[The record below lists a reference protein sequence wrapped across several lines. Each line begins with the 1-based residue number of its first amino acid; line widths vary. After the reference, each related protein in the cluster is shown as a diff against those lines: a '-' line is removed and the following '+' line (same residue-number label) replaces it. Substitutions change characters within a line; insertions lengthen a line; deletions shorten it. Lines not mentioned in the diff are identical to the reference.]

1 MTVIPLTFDSHY
13 TSIYL
18 LIPCTDFNRI
28 NTYTRN
34 MPDITNIHEY
44 SPTRLDHFKI
54 FSSLPVLY
62 VSCCCVQAIVLRVL
76 RVFLPVIQLILFP
89 RDVTTRFVL
98 KFSKNLRIIGS
109 QSVSL
114 FSTKYYA
121 GRALKLL
128 K

>member
-1 MTVIPLTFDSHY
+1 
-13 TSIYL
+13 
-18 LIPCTDFNRI
+18 
-28 NTYTRN
+28 

-44 SPTRLDHFKI
+44 LLTRLDHFKI

-62 VSCCCVQAIVLRVL
+62 VSCCCVQAVVLRVL
-76 RVFLPVIQLILFP
+76 RVLLPVIQLIFP

-114 FSTKYYA
+114 FPTKYYA

>member
-1 MTVIPLTFDSHY
+1 
-13 TSIYL
+13 
-18 LIPCTDFNRI
+18 
-28 NTYTRN
+28 

-62 VSCCCVQAIVLRVL
+62 VSCCCVQAVVLRVL
-76 RVFLPVIQLILFP
+76 RVLRVLLPVIQLIFP

>member
-1 MTVIPLTFDSHY
+1 
-13 TSIYL
+13 
-18 LIPCTDFNRI
+18 
-28 NTYTRN
+28 
-34 MPDITNIHEY
+34 MPDITNIHQQDSITLKYLALYLYFMYLVVVYRLWY
-44 SPTRLDHFKI
+44 SVY
-54 FSSLPVLY
+54 SVYSV
-62 VSCCCVQAIVLRVL
+62 
-76 RVFLPVIQLILFP
+76 PVIQLIFP

-114 FSTKYYA
+114 FPTKYYA